1 MRWVFYIM
9 ICKVLYTYVI
19 PSLELLAPPHSSR
32 FVFMATLMLFVSNCN
47 GLDKGCGTWA
57 RNSRPLRC
65 RTDWM
70 DGIPRFF
77 CSFNDVWA
85 WNFARGVCEV
95 VTGTLDAG
103 LGTLDSKLE
112 TPGLAYQF
120 IISFNKVDISP
131 EPLMMLFVRLP
142 RATGSCI
149 MIMGCRVPGVWCL
162 VRDVAMIVCCVL
174 GSLQVS
180 GVAACRAWH
189 FGTFAARPH
198 HHHHLHSAE
207 HMGIGISCGMC
218 GKATPPND
226 FQMPSALHTRVCKFR
241 KYPLSASFVW
251 DLFVPSASALSAC
264 ANLENLKIKYNV
276 KIGRPPSA
284 QLGIRK
290 LCSAQC
296 FDHISTQFA
305 RYIHTFPPHVTW
317 VRFICFPRKKGK
329 GCDSL

>member
-1 MRWVFYIM
+1 MRHLGPKLPTAPLQNW
-9 ICKVLYTYVI
+9 LDGWD
-19 PSLELLAPPHSSR
+19 PS
-32 FVFMATLMLFVSNCN
+32 V
-47 GLDKGCGTWA
+47 
-57 RNSRPLRC
+57 
-65 RTDWM
+65 
-70 DGIPRFF
+70 F

-162 VRDVAMIVCCVL
+162 VRDVAMIVRCVL

-218 GKATPPND
+218 GKPPR
-226 FQMPSALHTRVCKFR
+226 QTISKCLPLSTHVSANSANIR
-241 KYPLSASFVW
+241 YPLPLSEIY
-251 DLFVPSASALSAC
+251 LFHPLARYQHVQI
-264 ANLENLKIKYNV
+264 LKI
-276 KIGRPPSA
+276 
-284 QLGIRK
+284 
-290 LCSAQC
+290 
-296 FDHISTQFA
+296 
-305 RYIHTFPPHVTW
+305 
-317 VRFICFPRKKGK
+317 
-329 GCDSL
+329 